1 MFQFGATG
9 CPEHGW
15 SVLTES
21 ESTRRFLCGV
31 GLESTWVTG
40 SRIAGRLD
48 RALVMHS
55 EVLFAEYPNRLSYL
69 LAAGPEQP
77 EASVTGEIRACGGG
91 AIVRLFLDEADAAGE
106 EVEAAWQPVVT
117 TLQALPSTP

>member
-9 CPEHGW
+9 CPEHVW
-15 SVLTES
+15 SVLTTP
-21 ESTRRFLCGV
+21 ESTRRFLFGV
-31 GLESTWVTG
+31 GLESTWETG
-40 SRIAGRLD
+40 SRITGRLD
-48 RALVMHS
+48 WAPVMHG

-77 EASVTGEIRACGGG
+77 EAYVTWEVRECGTG
-91 AIVRLFLDEADAAGE
+91 AIVRLSVDEADTASE

-117 TLQALPSTP
+117 TLQALLSAT